1 MRDIDRSRRGFL
13 KASVIAGLTVMIA
26 PLGSRAFAALFEEKI
41 LRPLQWDPASGGAKL
56 RNDGIAKVTG
66 AKVFARDVRAPDMPH
81 WPEAAIARVQYCAR
95 RKLTGCT
102 RGFDLT
108 LLGDELQPDRIVTA
122 ADLSGRRILHL
133 LGLPPVDGT
142 APTCR
147 HSLQRESVAR
157 VLRLARCI
165 RWWY

>member
-13 KASVIAGLTVMIA
+13 KASVIAGLTVMVE

-41 LRPLQWDPASGGAKL
+41 LRPLQWDAASGGAKL
-56 RNDGIAKVTG
+56 RIDGIAKVTG

-81 WPEAAIARVQYCAR
+81 WPKQQSHAFILRTTQADRVYA
-95 RKLTGCT
+95 
-102 RGFDLT
+102 GFDLT

-147 HSLQRESVAR
+147 HSLRRESVAR

>member
-1 MRDIDRSRRGFL
+1 MPQAAVRNCVLMESRRSPVQRYL
-13 KASVIAGLTVMIA
+13 HAMYA
-26 PLGSRAFAALFEEKI
+26 
-41 LRPLQWDPASGGAKL
+41 RPTC
-56 RNDGIAKVTG
+56 RTG
-66 AKVFARDVRAPDMPH
+66 RSSNRT
-81 WPEAAIARVQYCAR
+81 RSYCAR
-95 RKLTGCT
+95 GKLTGCT
-102 RGFDLT
+102 RGFDRT

-142 APTCR
+142 APTCG
-147 HSLQRESVAR
+147 HSLRRESVAR